1 MTAST
6 STRQLAPHRMAALL
20 AAVALPLLAF
30 APAMARAQDTVQIG
44 LPTKVYWPTI
54 VAETA
59 LRQKLFDKEGIK
71 AELTIYRSGGEAFEG
86 LAAGAA
92 DLILDPPSLVA
103 TGLHKGIR
111 SKIVAGASLGY
122 YGWRLM
128 VKTDSKVAAVTE
140 LEGSKIGITAAG
152 SGSDLLALWTIAD
165 RKMSFTRVPLG
176 GGGLVPN
183 LLSGNVDAVVLYSP
197 LTFQML
203 RDNSARSIIDYSAEV
218 PEHLNAGSIAT
229 EKLIKA
235 NPQLVQKT
243 LNALYGAVV
252 FLQDKT
258 HRDAAIKIIA
268 EIDEIPP
275 EIAAAELDGNI
286 VKLSSDGEIKRDWVV
301 RALELT
307 KLVGMTDLAPA
318 DDVFV
323 TSFKP
328 VPTKL

>member
-1 MTAST
+1 
-6 STRQLAPHRMAALL
+6 MAATTPMRSHAQRGALSFCSVFTL
-20 AAVALPLLAF
+20 ALLAF
-30 APAMARAQDTVQIG
+30 ASIARAQDTVRIG

-59 LRQKLFDKEGIK
+59 LRQKLFEKEGIA

-103 TGLHKGIR
+103 TGQRKGIQ
-111 SKIVAGASLGY
+111 SKIVAGATLGY

-128 VKTDSKVAAVTE
+128 VKTDSKVTKVAE
-140 LEGSKIGITAAG
+140 LEGKKIGITAAG

-165 RKMSFTRVPLG
+165 RKMNFTRVPLG

-203 RDNSARSIIDYSAEV
+203 RDNSARSIIDYSVEV
-218 PEHLNAGSIAT
+218 PEHLNAGWIAT

-235 NPQLVQKT
+235 KPQVVQKT

-252 FLQDKT
+252 FLQAKAN
-258 HRDAAIKIIA
+258 RDAAIKIIA

-275 EIAAAELDGNI
+275 EIAAAELDGNL
-286 VKLSSDGEIKRDWVV
+286 VKLSSDGEIKREWVV

-307 KLVGMTDLAPA
+307 KLIGMTDLAPA
-318 DDVFV
+318 DDVFI
-323 TSFKP
+323 TDFKP
-328 VPTKL
+328 VPTKF